1 MANDVRS
8 AIKELREKGME
19 RLVLDL
25 RGNGGGILQEAVK
38 IVGLFVPKG
47 SLVVTSKGNE
57 YSRDEIYRTVSDP
70 VEPKLPLI
78 VLVDSGSAS
87 ASEIVAGSLQDYD
100 RATIMGNRTF
110 GKGLVQSVRP
120 MPYGGHLKIT
130 TAKYYIPSG
139 RCVQAIDYTNRNED
153 GSVGNIPDS
162 LTHEFTTAHGRKVR
176 DGGGITPDVELK
188 RREYSRLTY
197 SLVLSGIIEQY
208 CLDYVRSHES
218 IPPAKDYHFDD
229 YEGFIEFAKAKKFD
243 ARTRPRFLRP
253 YGGRA

>member
-1 MANDVRS
+1 
-8 AIKELREKGME
+8 
-19 RLVLDL
+19 
-25 RGNGGGILQEAVK
+25 
-38 IVGLFVPKG
+38 
-47 SLVVTSKGNE
+47 
-57 YSRDEIYRTVSDP
+57 
-70 VEPKLPLI
+70 
-78 VLVDSGSAS
+78 
-87 ASEIVAGSLQDYD
+87 
-100 RATIMGNRTF
+100 MGNRTF

-243 ARTRPRFLRP
+243 ARTSARASYDRMVEELKKDGLEESMKEELEALKAKLDLDKESFLRLKKDEIVP
-253 YGGRA
+253 FIEQSIVARYYFQEAAVEISIRYDDALRQALVSPLIQY